1 MTNPATRGHILFAD
15 DEPDVR
21 SAISRLLHSKGFA
34 CTSVASGG
42 EVLEELRTREFDA
55 LISDIRMPGNDGLSL
70 IESITHLVAGLPI
83 ILLTGAPTVETA
95 ARSLRLPVVAY
106 LTKPADFDELVRIL
120 DEAILNH
127 RAFRAMRAEQR
138 HLKDWENE
146 LEAILRRHRTT
157 GAQPDGSL
165 VHYLELTLRHIIRTL
180 AELEQT
186 ARSIEHSS
194 TNSQSALFDREI
206 ALRRTVDILRRTKQ
220 SFKSKELAA
229 LRKDLEQL
237 LAHNTVAEEAEEN

>member
-21 SAISRLLHSKGFA
+21 STITRLLQSKGFA
-34 CTSVASGG
+34 CTSVASGS
-42 EVLEELRTREFDA
+42 EVLEQLRTREFDA

-70 IESITHLVAGLPI
+70 IESVPQLVAGLPVV
-83 ILLTGAPTVETA
+83 LLTGAPTVETA

-106 LTKPADFDELVRIL
+106 LTKPADFNELIRIL
-120 DEAILNH
+120 DEAILKH
-127 RAFRAMRAEQR
+127 RAFRALRAEQR

-146 LEAILRRHRTT
+146 LDAILQQHRTSGPRPEGT
-157 GAQPDGSL
+157 MI
-165 VHYLELTLRHIIRTL
+165 HYLELTLRHIIHIL

-186 ARSIEHSS
+186 ARSIEHS
-194 TNSQSALFDREI
+194 TANSQTALFDREI
-206 ALRRTVDILRRTKQ
+206 ALRRTVDVLRRTKQ
-220 SFKSKELAA
+220 SFKSKELAE

-237 LAHNTVAEEAEEN
+237 LERNDAAGEQTGN